1 MLRFIVGAFVVLH
14 GLVHLLYAGQSQRLF
29 ELAPGLVWPDGAWAF
44 SWLLGQ
50 GGTRLL
56 ASICCVLAAIGFVA
70 GGAGIFARQDWWR
83 PVVVAAAAFSAAIYI
98 LFWAGGLQRLPDK
111 GALAILINAAI
122 LVAVLVF
129 RWPAFDC

>member
-1 MLRFIVGAFVVLH
+1 MLRFIVGVFVVLH
-14 GLVHLLYAGQSQRLF
+14 GLVHLLYFGHGQRLF

-56 ASICCVLAAIGFVA
+56 AGISCVLAAIGFVA
-70 GGAGIFARQDWWR
+70 GGAGILAKQAWWR
-83 PVVVAAAAFSAAIYI
+83 PAVVAAAAFSAAIYI
-98 LFWAGGLQRLPDK
+98 LCWDGGLQRLPEK
-111 GALAILINAAI
+111 GAFAILINATI

-129 RWPAFDC
+129 RWPAFDF